1 MPNVSN
7 EERLA
12 VITAFGKVVKQA
24 EKQVREEVDA
34 QMREDFMENGVTQKQ
49 LTVNGQKV
57 GTISVQK
64 TKEKVGKYPM
74 INSLPEFVEW
84 LRTSDGGLDTL
95 NRLVTIKPDLVLDA
109 AVADGELPDGC
120 ELVERCE
127 PPMMTG
133 TTIRVQLP
141 KVIDALGNNLGAT
154 AAALLTEE
162 VE

>member
-12 VITAFGKVVKQA
+12 VITAFGKAVKQA
-24 EKQVREEVDA
+24 EKQVLEEVDA
-34 QMREDFMENGVTQKQ
+34 QMREDFLQHGVTQKQ
-49 LTVNGQKV
+49 LVVNGKKV
-57 GTISVQK
+57 GTISVTM

-74 INSLPEFVEW
+74 IKSLPEFVEW

-95 NRLVTIKPDLVLDA
+95 NRLVTIKPDLVLEA
-109 AVADGELPDGC
+109 AIADGEIPDGC

-127 PPMMTG
+127 PAMMKN
-133 TTIRVQLP
+133 TTVRVQLP
-141 KVIDALGNNLGAT
+141 KVIDALGNNLGAA

-162 VE
+162 VK

>member
-12 VITAFGKVVKQA
+12 VITAFGKAVKQA

-34 QMREDFMENGVTQKQ
+34 QMREDFMERGVTQKQ

-57 GTISVQK
+57 GTISARM
-64 TKEKVGKYPM
+64 TKEKVGRFPS
-74 INSLPEFVEW
+74 IANTREFIEW

-95 NRLVTIKPDLVLDA
+95 DRLVTLKPDLVLNA

-133 TTIRVQLP
+133 TTVRVQLP
-141 KVIDALGNNLGAT
+141 KVVDALGNNLGAA
-154 AAALLTEE
+154 AAALLTGE

>member
-12 VITAFGKVVKQA
+12 VITAFGKAVEQA

-34 QMREDFMENGVTQKQ
+34 QMRKDFMERGVTQKR
-49 LTVNGQKV
+49 LTVNGRKV
-57 GTISVQK
+57 GTISARM
-64 TKEKVGKYPM
+64 TKEKVGRFPS
-74 INSLPEFVEW
+74 IANTREFIEW

-95 NRLVTIKPDLVLDA
+95 DRLITLKPDLVLNA
-109 AVADGELPDGC
+109 AVAEGELPDGC
-120 ELVERCE
+120 ELVERRE
-127 PPMMTG
+127 PAMMTS
-133 TTIRVQLP
+133 TAVSVQLP
-141 KVIDALGNNLGAT
+141 KVVEALGNDLGAA